1 MKSRILNVGVLLC
14 VVTITFSGCGS
25 SANSPEK
32 AALAPCETMFKFS
45 EKIFKADFDAA
56 KTYAKVAEAQFND
69 ISALDP
75 IFARFAVVIGP
86 AAEQGYVDDI
96 SGYSDL
102 LGYCKESWTK
112 LNLEFAPDT
121 FDLLTTP

>member
-69 ISALDP
+69 ISAIDP
-75 IFARFAVVIGP
+75 LFARYAVVIGP
-86 AAEQGYVDDI
+86 AAEKGYVDDL
-96 SGYSDL
+96 SGYYDL
-102 LGYCKESWTK
+102 IGYCQESWTK
-112 LNLEFAPDT
+112 LNLT
-121 FDLLTTP
+121 LN